1 MRIVVLGAAA
11 GGGFPQWN
19 CNCANCRRARTGDPA
34 AIPRTQSSLAVS
46 ADGKRWL
53 LLNASPDLRQQIA
66 RTPALHP
73 REGLRDSPIKAVLPT
88 NADVDHI
95 GGLINLR
102 EGQPFA
108 LYGSE
113 RVLGAIAANPVF
125 GVLNPEV
132 VPRRPIRLGEVF
144 PVADAEGARLGIQA
158 EVFPVPGKV
167 ALYLED
173 VAAGADFGTREGDT
187 VGVRL
192 IDEANG
198 AEAFYLPNC
207 AAVDAALAER
217 ILGARLVFF
226 DGTLYRDD
234 EMIRAGL
241 GHKTGTRM
249 GHMNISGPEGSL
261 AVFAELDVAR
271 KVYVHINNS
280 NPILLADSLERRE
293 VEAAG
298 WEVPHDG
305 MEVTP

>member
-34 AIPRTQSSLAVS
+34 AIPRTQSSVAVS
-46 ADGKRWL
+46 ADGERWL

-108 LYGSE
+108 LYGGE

-132 VPRRPIRLGEVF
+132 VPRRPIRLGETF
-144 PVADAEGARLGIQA
+144 PVADAEGARLGLQA

-173 VAAGADFGTREGDT
+173 VTAGADFGTREGDT

-241 GHKTGTRM
+241 GHKTGARM

-280 NPILLADSLERRE
+280 NPILLADSPERRE

-298 WEVPHDG
+298 WEVAHDG

>member
-19 CNCANCRRARTGDPA
+19 CSCANCRRARTGDPA
-34 AIPRTQSSLAVS
+34 AIPRTQSSVAVS
-46 ADGKRWL
+46 ADGERWL

-102 EGQPFA
+102 EGQPLA

-113 RVLGAIAANPVF
+113 RVLAAIADNPVF

-132 VPRRPIRLGEVF
+132 VPRRPIRLGAAF
-144 PVADAEGARLGIQA
+144 PVADAEGAPLGLQA
-158 EVFPVPGKV
+158 EVFSVPGKV
-167 ALYLED
+167 ALYLEEA
-173 VAAGADFGTREGDT
+173 AAGADLGTREGDT

-192 IDEANG
+192 VDEASG

-207 AAVDAALAER
+207 ATVDTALAER
-217 ILGARLVFF
+217 IRGARLVFF

-271 KVYVHINNS
+271 KIYVHINNS
-280 NPILLADSLERRE
+280 NPILLADSPERRE
-293 VEAAG
+293 IEAAG
-298 WEVPHDG
+298 WEVAHDG

>member
-19 CNCANCRRARTGDPA
+19 CNCANCRRARAGDPA
-34 AIPRTQSSLAVS
+34 AVPRTQSSVAVS
-46 ADGKRWL
+46 ADGERWL

-66 RTPALHP
+66 RTPVLHP
-73 REGLRDSPIKAVLPT
+73 RQGLRDSPIKAVLPT

-102 EGQPFA
+102 ENHPFA

-113 RVLGAIAANPVF
+113 RVLGAIGANPAF
-125 GVLNPEV
+125 GVLDPEI
-132 VPRRPIRLGEVF
+132 VPRRPIALGDPFEVTDAADERLG
-144 PVADAEGARLGIQA
+144 LTA
-158 EVFPVPGKV
+158 EVFGVPGKV
-167 ALYLED
+167 AFYLED
-173 VAAGADFGTREGDT
+173 AGAGADFGTREGDT

-192 IDEANG
+192 RDDATG

-207 AAVDAALAER
+207 ATVDAALAGR
-217 ILGARLVFF
+217 VRGAGLVFF

-241 GHKTGTRM
+241 GHKTGARM
-249 GHMNISGPEGSL
+249 GHMNMSGPEGSMT
-261 AVFAELDVAR
+261 VFAELDVAR
-271 KVYVHINNS
+271 RIYIHINNS
-280 NPILLADSLERRE
+280 NPVLLADSPERGE

-298 WEVPHDG
+298 WEVAHDG
-305 MEVTP
+305 MEVTL